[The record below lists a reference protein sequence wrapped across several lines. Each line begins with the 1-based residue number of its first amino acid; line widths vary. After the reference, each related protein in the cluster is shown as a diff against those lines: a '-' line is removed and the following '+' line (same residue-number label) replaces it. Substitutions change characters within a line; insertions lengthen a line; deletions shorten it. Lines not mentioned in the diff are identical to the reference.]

1 MGMKK
6 IVVMISLLMSTLW
19 AVNVGETPKSVT
31 IDGDDGGLVAG
42 GAWNSSMLS
51 DKVHVLFY
59 VDPDEKDTNEAF
71 SSALKEAAFD
81 RSKYASV
88 AIVNL
93 AATWKPNIVIEALLK
108 SKQKKFPH
116 AIYVKD
122 KNKVLVKE
130 WDLKDDSS
138 DILIFDKSGKV
149 LYSKAGKLDK
159 EEIAKV
165 LSLIK
170 ENF

>member
-1 MGMKK
+1 MKK
-6 IVVMISLLMSTLW
+6 IVLMIALLMSSLW
-19 AVNVGETPKSVT
+19 AVSVGEVPKSVT

-51 DKVHVLFY
+51 EKVHVLFY

-71 SSALKEAAFD
+71 SAALKAAAFD

-138 DILIFDKSGKV
+138 DILVFDKSGKV
-149 LYSKAGKLDK
+149 LYTKAGKLDTA
-159 EEIAKV
+159 EIAKV